1 MGLVCVQYGAPLPHA
16 VEHVSW
22 GEERWEHAAPM
33 GDMNITCT
41 KLREERRLG
50 AAKMKFEDDGD
61 NSQNGK
67 TTASGR
73 RSPRLR
79 HRIAWMYYVEEMT
92 QGAIA
97 DRLGIGRITV
107 GRMLSEARA
116 AHEVRISLSRDL
128 AELTEAEI
136 GMQNK
141 YDIRDVIVVPLSSAR
156 SDPRPAIAA
165 ATGNYISDMLRPNMK
180 IGLGWGQTLLG
191 SLTFLPERQV
201 PGLAVVSLLGGIT
214 RARQANPA
222 EFAAQFARFFLA
234 DCYLIAAPAIVDSA
248 KTKETLIERCG
259 LSEVYEFSKS
269 LNAVV
274 VSVGEIGPN
283 STASLYGAVS
293 AADNAALR
301 AAGAVGDMLFKFFDI
316 NGKLVDHPLNSRTM
330 SIPIESIAAAPIRV
344 LVAGGANKIEAM
356 QGAFKLLRP
365 TVVITDEFAA
375 RALLKDATSKR
386 RAASL

>member
-1 MGLVCVQYGAPLPHA
+1 MK
-16 VEHVSW
+16 VEDEGRDS
-22 GEERWEHAAPM
+22 
-33 GDMNITCT
+33 
-41 KLREERRLG
+41 G
-50 AAKMKFEDDGD
+50 AAKAT
-61 NSQNGK
+61 S
-67 TTASGR
+67 SGR

-136 GMQNK
+136 GLQKK
-141 YDIRDVIVVPLSSAR
+141 YDVGEAIVVPVSAAR
-156 SDPRPAIAA
+156 ADPRPAIAA
-165 ATGNYISDMLRPNMK
+165 ATGDYVSDMLRPNMK

-191 SLTFLPERQV
+191 SLPFLPERQV
-201 PGLAVVSLLGGIT
+201 PGLSVVSLLGGIT

-248 KTKETLIERCG
+248 RTKETLIERCG
-259 LSEVYEFSKS
+259 LSEVYELAKS
-269 LNAVV
+269 LDAVV

-283 STASLYGAVS
+283 STVSQFGAVS
-293 AADNAALR
+293 AADTAALR

-316 NGKLVDHPLNSRTM
+316 NGKLVDHPLNGRAM
-330 SIPIESIAAAPIRV
+330 SIPIETISAAPIRV
-344 LVAGGANKIEAM
+344 LVAGGLNKVEAM
-356 QGAFKLLRP
+356 QGAFKHFRP
-365 TVVITDEFAA
+365 TVVITDEFTAK
-375 RALLKDATSKR
+375 ALLKDAPSKR
-386 RAASL
+386 RPASI

>member
-1 MGLVCVQYGAPLPHA
+1 
-16 VEHVSW
+16 
-22 GEERWEHAAPM
+22 
-33 GDMNITCT
+33 MNIAWT
-41 KLREERRLG
+41 KLRDERGLG
-50 AAKMKFEDDGD
+50 SAKMKVEDEGHD
-61 NSQNGK
+61 SANGK
-67 TTASGR
+67 TAASGR

-92 QGAIA
+92 QSAIA
-97 DRLGIGRITV
+97 DTLGIGRITV

-136 GMQNK
+136 GLQKK
-141 YDIRDVIVVPLSSAR
+141 YDIRDAIVVPVSAAR

-165 ATGNYISDMLRPNMK
+165 ATGDYVSDMLRPNMK

-191 SLTFLPERQV
+191 SLTFLPERHV

-214 RARQANPA
+214 RARQANLA

-234 DCYLIAAPAIVDSA
+234 DCYLLAAPAIVDSA
-248 KTKETLIERCG
+248 KTKQTLIERCG

-283 STASLYGAVS
+283 STVSLFSAVS
-293 AADNAALR
+293 AADTAALR
-301 AAGAVGDMLFKFFDI
+301 AAGAVGDMLFNFFDI
-316 NGKLVDHPLNSRTM
+316 NGKLVDHPLNSRAM
-330 SIPIESIAAAPIRV
+330 SIPIETISAAPIRV
-344 LVAGGANKIEAM
+344 LVAGGPNKVEAM
-356 QGAFKLLRP
+356 QGAFKLFRP
-365 TVVITDEFAA
+365 TVVITDEFTA
-375 RALLKDATSKR
+375 RSLLKDAPNKKKL
-386 RAASL
+386 ASS